1 IQTGTN
7 KQGHNSYGTV
17 TVLPQLNHLIRGPYC
32 FQMKNDFFRSDMN
45 IPTSVSFVHTN
56 SRSGSD
62 PLTGSDNTGA
72 SASYS
77 TGTTLLSPM
86 TAAMVSS
93 GGGLSQTNCGGTIL
107 VPLSAGSA
115 PSSVGPLIHCSP
127 ASSSHSPPMDNS
139 NAATVNTSTGTITV
153 SGSGGHMGDVVSA
166 TGTNVSSSVSYTMS
180 GTDGSTTSGVAG
192 GGDTGPGTDRTTM
205 IGCNGPKDNLDF
217 CESSSHQNGQSM
229 SVDQTVEM
237 KPEPLEAR
245 TPLPVSS
252 LDACIGGATLAVSTP
267 TELASIAFNQLP
279 PLLPFMPHPSGTT
292 GQTLVS
298 PVVKLGGARGL
309 GTTTTITLD
318 SSAGELA
325 SSSASKSTPGTGPYR
340 CRDCDKEFRILRYLE
355 KHRRIHT
362 GEKPYQCCY
371 CGRQFN
377 DWPNMNRHKRIHT
390 GERPYRC
397 SICTK
402 TFSQPAVYNEHVKRH
417 TGERPYICG
426 VCTKGFPRAARLA
439 VHMRVHTGE
448 RPYACTSCERRFS
461 QPHHLAA
468 HLRVHSGDRPYS
480 CPKCDVSFACISN
493 LRRHRKQVHPSSPIP
508 MQDGT
513 DGTEATVVTLDEKKP
528 TLSRITIT
536 TPETGGSA
544 VALDSASAAA
554 AAASSLLS
562 SSNLGTGGGGGDA
575 PPVALAAAAA
585 MSGTLLT
592 ATGAALVPANL
603 LPNSSGIPSLILT
616 SGPPG
621 ATILAAAPAHFSDQ
635 HSQLQPALIATSNA
649 DSLRQTAVTFIT
661 STGELDRSC
670 TGLTGATLTTAGP
683 EGGLLVNSSSGETV
697 YLEPLDPRVA
707 FEPGQPFT
715 LTTIPTSNHPHGT
728 TTTTILGPS
737 YAGAQI
743 LGHPVQLQPGQHGTH
758 IAFTT
763 GLPAHP
769 SQSLGPNTA
778 VFSPNTT
785 VTSSN
790 PGQGTIYTNQS
801 PATIIFPPPSSSTVV
816 STGSST
822 QTTLTSSRGGGGSQT
837 NQSVL
842 HVTGSSQTGQS
853 SLTGSIVA
861 TPSQLFHYHRP
872 VSNSRTVSPGRPS
885 STPTQQQLQQQQ
897 QLGVSAATTTMLV
910 PILTTLASNSAVS
923 EPGNCDGLPS
933 AVSCSVASLSSAA
946 SSSSSLGP
954 ITVATS
960 VPDTNL

>member
-1 IQTGTN
+1 
-7 KQGHNSYGTV
+7 
-17 TVLPQLNHLIRGPYC
+17 
-32 FQMKNDFFRSDMN
+32 
-45 IPTSVSFVHTN
+45 
-56 SRSGSD
+56 
-62 PLTGSDNTGA
+62 
-72 SASYS
+72 
-77 TGTTLLSPM
+77 
-86 TAAMVSS
+86 
-93 GGGLSQTNCGGTIL
+93 
-107 VPLSAGSA
+107 
-115 PSSVGPLIHCSP
+115 
-127 ASSSHSPPMDNS
+127 
-139 NAATVNTSTGTITV
+139 
-153 SGSGGHMGDVVSA
+153 
-166 TGTNVSSSVSYTMS
+166 
-180 GTDGSTTSGVAG
+180 
-192 GGDTGPGTDRTTM
+192 
-205 IGCNGPKDNLDF
+205 
-217 CESSSHQNGQSM
+217 
-229 SVDQTVEM
+229 M

-245 TPLPVSS
+245 TPLPVNS

-279 PLLPFMPHPSGTT
+279 PLLPFMSHSASPGTT
-292 GQTLVS
+292 GHTMVS
-298 PVVKLGGARGL
+298 PIVKLGGARSL
-309 GTTTTITLD
+309 GSTTTTITLD
-318 SSAGELA
+318 GNTTGELT
-325 SSSASKSTPGTGPYR
+325 SSSSSKSNPGTGPYR

-397 SICTK
+397 SVCTK

-513 DGTEATVVTLDEKKP
+513 DGNEATVVTLDEKKP
-528 TLSRITIT
+528 TLSRITVA
-536 TPETGGSA
+536 TPETGGST
-544 VALDSASAAA
+544 VTLDSATAAA

-562 SSNLGTGGGGGDA
+562 SSNLGTGGSGTDA

-603 LPNSSGIPSLILT
+603 LQNSSSGIPGLILT

-635 HSQLQPALIATSNA
+635 HSQLQPTLIATSNA

-670 TGLTGATLTTAGP
+670 AGLTGATLTSAGP

-697 YLEPLDPRVA
+697 YLEPLDPRIA

-715 LTTIPTSNHPHGT
+715 LTTIPTSNHPHG
-728 TTTTILGPS
+728 TTTILGPS

-763 GLPAHP
+763 SLPGHP
-769 SQSLGPNTA
+769 SHLLAPNTA
-778 VFSPNTT
+778 IFSPNTT
-785 VTSSN
+785 VNSSN
-790 PGQGTIYTNQS
+790 PGHGTIYTTQS
-801 PATIIFPPPSSSTVV
+801 PATIIFPPPSSSNVV
-816 STGSST
+816 STGAST
-822 QTTLTSSRGGGGSQT
+822 QTTFALSRGIGGSQT
-837 NQSVL
+837 TQSVL
-842 HVTGSSQTGQS
+842 HTIGTSQTGQS
-853 SLTGSIVA
+853 GLTGSVVTA
-861 TPSQLFHYHRP
+861 PTQLFHYHR
-872 VSNSRTVSPGRPS
+872 SASSSRTASPGRPS
-885 STPTQQQLQQQQ
+885 STPTQQQQ

-910 PILTTLASNSAVS
+910 PILTTLTSNSSVTES
-923 EPGNCDGLPS
+923 GGCDGLS
-933 AVSCSVASLSSAA
+933 AAVSCSIASLSSAA

-954 ITVATS
+954 ITVTTS
-960 VPDTNL
+960 VSDTNL